1 MGRHHARLLAGIPEA
16 RLAGIADRDLGR
28 AETLAREHGTAPF
41 ASPDSFPPEVK
52 AVVIATPTP
61 THHEVARAL
70 LSRGLHVF
78 VEKPFTERVEQA
90 EELIALAQAKGVVLQ
105 VGHIER
111 FNPAV
116 MEMAKLA
123 KDPVFIQAE
132 RLGPYDP
139 RVSHVGVVLDLM
151 IHDLDIVLSL
161 VKDTVVRLDAV
172 GGRLFS
178 DHEDIAKA
186 TLYFSRGC
194 RADLT
199 ASRVSLKKQRKI
211 RVFQKDAYLSLDYS
225 DKSLQVVRKKEGPLK
240 SVLDLSVSRP
250 KIEPRDALETE
261 LRHFIRCVKEGR
273 APLVGGRHGRD
284 ALELALEI
292 LREMKVHSL

>member
-1 MGRHHARLLAGIPEA
+1 
-16 RLAGIADRDLGR
+16 LGR
-28 AETLAREHGTAPF
+28 AEALAREHGTAAF

-52 AVVIATPTP
+52 AVVVATPTP
-61 THHEVARAL
+61 THHEVARSL

-90 EELIALAQAKGVVLQ
+90 EELISLAQAKGLVLQ

-123 KDPVFIQAE
+123 KEPVFIQAE

-172 GGRLFS
+172 GGKLFS
-178 DHEDIAKA
+178 NHEDIAKA

-199 ASRVSLKKQRKI
+199 ASRASLKKARKI
-211 RVFQKDAYLSLDYS
+211 RVFQKDAYISLDYS
-225 DKSLQVVRKKEGPLK
+225 DKSLQVVRKKDGPLK

-250 KIEPRDALETE
+250 KIELRDALETE

-273 APLVGGRHGRD
+273 SPIVDGRHGRD

-292 LREMKVHSL
+292 RREMKVYSL